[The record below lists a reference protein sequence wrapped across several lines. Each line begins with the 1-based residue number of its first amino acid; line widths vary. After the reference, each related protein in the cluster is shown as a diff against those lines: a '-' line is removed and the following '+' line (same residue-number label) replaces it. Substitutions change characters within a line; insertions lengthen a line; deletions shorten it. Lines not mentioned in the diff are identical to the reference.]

1 MALEI
6 SLSPV
11 STALTS
17 SLLPPKQGPHSAAF
31 PFSTAHRYR
40 SFPSVLLLLSSSS
53 THPIS
58 AFPPACS
65 PSLVSSLPSCASSL
79 KTLSSLTCT
88 QLNPP
93 LPLPAWWHLPLPPN
107 TLHFHCLEMFS
118 SKSTQDPFQFGFVL
132 WFRYL
137 LQPVKAKWFFFS
149 FFGMKIHIGKAT
161 LCRPFKSN

>member
-1 MALEI
+1 MALMALEI
-6 SLSPV
+6 LLSPV
-11 STALTS
+11 STSLTS

-31 PFSTAHRYR
+31 PFSTAQPTGTEAFHLF
-40 SFPSVLLLLSSSS
+40 SSPVPPPIPSLLPLL
-53 THPIS
+53 PVC
-58 AFPPACS
+58 F
-65 PSLVSSLPSCASSL
+65 LVSSLPSCASLL
-79 KTLSSLTCT
+79 KTLSSLTRT

-137 LQPVKAKWFFFS
+137 LQPVKAK
-149 FFGMKIHIGKAT
+149 
-161 LCRPFKSN
+161 